1 MIEPLFTY
9 LFYSFI
15 GLALIQLLFYWLIFG
30 QLAFR
35 KRKSC
40 PNLEPVSVVICARNE
55 YENLKENLP
64 LFLAQDYPDY
74 EIVVVNDASDDE
86 TYYFLKNLA
95 TQHKHLKVVNMGET
109 PNFFKGKKFPLSIGI
124 KSAKHD
130 LLLLTDADCVPAEPT
145 WIMNMASGYCKKVEV
160 VLGYGGYE
168 VKPGLLNKLIR
179 FDTLHIA
186 MQYLGLAIAGMPYM
200 GVGRNLSYRKSLFYK
215 NKGFISHYSIPSG
228 DDDLFINQ
236 VSSRKNT
243 AVVATLEGITLSEP
257 KISFGEW
264 FKQKRRHLT
273 TGSLYKP
280 QHKFILGT
288 YSLSQLLYFVTG
300 IILLSWLFQWEIV
313 AAIMVFRLITQIIIV
328 KKCMKRLGEKNLLL
342 FSPVFE
348 IIMMII
354 NPMIALSNLIVK
366 QKTWR

>member
-1 MIEPLFTY
+1 MIESFFTY
-9 LFYSFI
+9 LFYSFLGI
-15 GLALIQLLFYWLIFG
+15 ALIQLLFYWLVFG
-30 QLAFR
+30 QIAFR

-86 TYYFLKNLA
+86 TYYFLKKLA
-95 TQHKHLKVVNMGET
+95 SEHRHLKVVNMGET

-124 KSAKHD
+124 KCAKHD

-168 VKPGLLNKLIR
+168 VKPGFLNKLIR

-186 MQYLGLAIAGMPYM
+186 MQYLGLALLGMPYM
-200 GVGRNLSYRKSLFYK
+200 GVGRNLSYRKSLFYR
-215 NKGFISHYSIPSG
+215 NKGFISHYRIPSG

-243 AVVATLEGITLSEP
+243 AVVATQEGITLSEP
-257 KISFGEW
+257 KETFGEW
-264 FKQKRRHLT
+264 FRQKRRHLT
-273 TGSLYKP
+273 TGSLYKT
-280 QHKFILGT
+280 QHKVVL
-288 YSLSQLLYFVTG
+288 SLYLITQWLYFALG
-300 IILLSWLFQWEIV
+300 ILLLSWLFHWEIV
-313 AAIMVFRLITQIIIV
+313 AGVMFFRLITQIIVI
-328 KKCMKRLGEKNLLL
+328 KKSMKRLGERNLLL
-342 FSPVFE
+342 FSPLLE

-354 NPMIALSNLIVK
+354 NPLIAFSNLIVK
-366 QKTWR
+366 QKAWR